1 MTKNVVMGTN
11 YEYNQQMYRQ
21 NVSPLTDQEINTEL
35 ANVGAWFSFLPDL
48 KYAMLLCN
56 ERHDYTIIN
65 IHNYNY
71 TAAVQ
76 EIKETIENRG
86 EILDIR
92 YVSRDERSEIWV
104 RERRSEAIDEIEKTS
119 TYKWTPQIWCFMLF
133 DATSFVI
140 EAGADG

>member
-1 MTKNVVMGTN
+1 MPTNATMGTN

-21 NVSPLTDQEINTEL
+21 NVDPLTDEEINTEL
-35 ANVGAWFSFLPDL
+35 ANVGAWFSFLPNL

-71 TAAVQ
+71 AAAVQ
-76 EIKETIENRG
+76 EIKETAENRG

-92 YVSRDERSEIWV
+92 YAHGDDRYEIWV
-104 RERRSEAIDEIEKTS
+104 RERRTEAIDELLKDS
-119 TYKWTPQIWCFMLF
+119 NFDWQPQIWCFMLF

-140 EAGADG
+140 EAGLDG